1 MKYSLLEDNKSI
13 LDLVNHVN
21 SKIVDLRKSGKLD
34 PEVAEYISKIY
45 QDTVDVWMENNYL
58 DDIEPASRWENEI
71 VDTLI
76 QLIGYLN
83 LL

>member
-1 MKYSLLEDNKSI
+1 MKYNLLEDNKSI

-58 DDIEPASRWENEI
+58 NNIEPTHRWENEI
-71 VDTLI
+71 IDILI